1 MSTFLSD
8 FIAHLA
14 DLGLVNLAGAAG
26 VALGSSW
33 ALFRQRRTIL
43 VCQSLGS
50 LGFAFHYLL
59 LGSGTAAVA
68 CTTSLVQSL
77 SGAVVGSER
86 PRWLAPLYAATFLV
100 VLATAYLAWHGL
112 PSLFA
117 AGGAFFA
124 MLGRWQREPQ
134 RMRLVFLASSSCWVL
149 HNSLVGTPFGLA
161 SDTLALSA
169 ILLGLYRN
177 RRSSPAEV
185 LRRLAR
191 RVAEPFRAMPVGAD
205 AAR

>member
-1 MSTFLSD
+1 VSTFLLD
-8 FIAHLA
+8 LVAHLA
-14 DLGLVNLAGAAG
+14 NLGLCDFAGMAG

-77 SGAVVGSER
+77 SGAVAGSQR
-86 PRWLAPLYAATFLV
+86 PRWLAPLYAATFLI

-112 PSLFA
+112 PSICA

-177 RRSSPAEV
+177 RRSSPAAAV
-185 LRRLAR
+185 RRLMR
-191 RVAEPFRAMPVGAD
+191 RAFEPFRAPLGAD